1 MTRVL
6 LVVPAYNEE
15 AVIAPTV
22 SELALELDQR
32 GLDWTI
38 VVAENASSD
47 HTADMVRALRH
58 PRILVHAVA
67 MRGKGNAVASAFREF
82 SADVYAFTDADLS
95 VDPSQVVDGIVGI
108 MRGESDIVYG
118 SRLSRQSDLG
128 GREWWRTFSSRS
140 FNLLARAITGT
151 HASDTQCPLKAMTPP
166 AAALLSRSTQL
177 GWFFDLEFLVRAE
190 RAGMR
195 LSELPVRWTEHRYP
209 GRKTKLKPLDSLRA
223 IGAMFVIRRTLAD
236 EARSSA
242 HQEAPVDAHAILPSM
257 SWLIVGLGNPGS
269 GYAKDRH
276 NVGRMALE
284 RILERAGGGAF
295 AKKTRVEAEVA
306 ECEIGGA
313 RATLVMPETYMNESG
328 RSVAKFIKSPK
339 DAERLIVIHDDID
352 LPLGTWKF
360 AFDRGEAGHNGLR
373 SISAALKTRAYI
385 RVRVGVLPVGED
397 GKPKKPK
404 GDGAISQFVLGSFAP
419 EERTALDAVLDEAA
433 SGVEVLVREG
443 LDAAMLRFHTR

>member
-67 MRGKGNAVASAFREF
+67 MRGKGNAIASAFRAF
-82 SADVYAFTDADLS
+82 TADVYAFTDADLS
-95 VDPSQVVDGIVGI
+95 VDPSQVVDGILQIV
-108 MRGESDIVYG
+108 RGESDIVYG
-118 SRLSRQSDLG
+118 SRLSRASDLG

-140 FNLLARAITGT
+140 FNRLARAITGT

-195 LSELPVRWTEHRYP
+195 LLELPVRWTEHRYP
-209 GRKTKLKPLDSLRA
+209 GRKTKLSPLDGFRA
-223 IGAMFVIRRTLAD
+223 IRAMFAIRRTLAD
-236 EARSSA
+236 EARSA
-242 HQEAPVDAHAILPSM
+242 APQEEPSEETHAILPGM
-257 SWLIVGLGNPGS
+257 SWTIVGLGNPGS

-276 NVGRMALE
+276 NVGRMALAC
-284 RILERAGGGAF
+284 ILERRGGGAF
-295 AKKTRVEAEVA
+295 AKKTRVEALVA
-306 ECEIGGA
+306 ECEIAGA
-313 RATLVMPETYMNESG
+313 HATLVM
-328 RSVAKFIKSPK
+328 
-339 DAERLIVIHDDID
+339 
-352 LPLGTWKF
+352 
-360 AFDRGEAGHNGLR
+360 
-373 SISAALKTRAYI
+373 
-385 RVRVGVLPVGED
+385 
-397 GKPKKPK
+397 
-404 GDGAISQFVLGSFAP
+404 
-419 EERTALDAVLDEAA
+419 
-433 SGVEVLVREG
+433 
-443 LDAAMLRFHTR
+443 